1 MEDDKIIRF
10 TYLTGKLSATLI
22 IPIEIAKKH
31 GLTKSSNVIV
41 EEIEKGIL
49 IKSNKA

>member
-1 MEDDKIIRF
+1 MLNEKIRF

-31 GLTKSSNVIV
+31 GLTKASNITV
-41 EEIEKGIL
+41 EETREGLL
-49 IKSNKA
+49 IKKV